1 MSSSS
6 KNGETDAGKEHAI
19 SSALTDLDI
28 NSTRTQISTSETT
41 DSESLKNGKSLFK
54 YQVI

>member
-6 KNGETDAGKEHAI
+6 KNGETDASKERAI

-41 DSESLKNGKSLFK
+41 DSDSLKNGKSLFK

>member
-6 KNGETDAGKEHAI
+6 KNGETEASKEHAI

-41 DSESLKNGKSLFK
+41 DSDSLKNGKSLFK
-54 YQVI
+54 HQGI